1 MATKTTKTLGLKDTP
16 LVYGEGET
24 TPEENPTGGS
34 GTTPAQD
41 TPQDP
46 SVGSEENTPAQDT
59 PQEPAQGQ
67 ETQPTTQEEMST
79 QESIQ
84 AQLKRGSVI
93 VDMGPNY
100 KETYSGKTKGAS
112 LEAGAAQASNM
123 QTATTVGSRIPQVD
137 TSAYAERAR
146 FTANGKNAGKDSD
159 FAVKATGEGAGYKP
173 TKDVK
178 KNAFPETGE
187 AYKEIVNTQSY

>member
-46 SVGSEENTPAQDT
+46 SVG
-59 PQEPAQGQ
+59 Q
-67 ETQPTTQEEMST
+67 ETQPTTQEDMSI

-84 AQLKRGSVI
+84 TQLKRGSVI
-93 VDMGPNY
+93 VDMGTNY
-100 KETYSGKTKGAS
+100 KSTYEETVKDAS
-112 LEAGAAQASNM
+112 LEPGSAQASNM
-123 QTATTVGSRIPQVD
+123 QIATTVGSRIPQVD

-146 FTANGKNAGKDSD
+146 FTANGKNAGKDSE

>member
-1 MATKTTKTLGLKDTP
+1 MATKTTKALGLKDTP

-34 GTTPAQD
+34 EDTPTQD

-46 SVGSEENTPAQDT
+46 SVGPQDT
-59 PQEPAQGQ
+59 PQDPSVGP
-67 ETQPTTQEEMST
+67 ETQPTTQEDMSI

-100 KETYSGKTKGAS
+100 KSTYEETVKDAS
-112 LEAGAAQASNM
+112 LEPGAAQASNM
-123 QTATTVGSRIPQVD
+123 QIATTVGNRIPQVD

-146 FTANGKNAGKDSD
+146 FTANGKNAGKDSE

>member
-1 MATKTTKTLGLKDTP
+1 MATKTTKSLDLKDTP

-34 GTTPAQD
+34 GTTPTQD

-46 SVGSEENTPAQDT
+46 SV
-59 PQEPAQGQ
+59 GQ
-67 ETQPTTQEEMST
+67 ETQPTTQEEMT
-79 QESIQ
+79 IQESIQ
-84 AQLKRGSVI
+84 AQLKRGSEI

-100 KETYSGKTKGAS
+100 KETYNGQTKGAS

-123 QTATTVGSRIPQVD
+123 QIATTVGNRIPQVD
-137 TSAYAERAR
+137 TSSYAERAR
-146 FTANGKNAGKDSD
+146 FTANGKNAGANSE
-159 FAVKATGEGAGYKP
+159 FAVKATGEGAGFKP

-187 AYKEIVNTQSY
+187 SYKDIVNTQSY

>member
-1 MATKTTKTLGLKDTP
+1 MATKTTKALGLKDTP

-34 GTTPAQD
+34 EITPTQD
-41 TPQDP
+41 TPQDSSVQDPAVQDP
-46 SVGSEENTPAQDT
+46 SVGP
-59 PQEPAQGQ
+59 
-67 ETQPTTQEEMST
+67 ETQPTTQEDMSI

-93 VDMGPNY
+93 VDMGTNY
-100 KETYSGKTKGAS
+100 KSTYEETVKDAS
-112 LEAGAAQASNM
+112 LEPGAAQASNM
-123 QTATTVGSRIPQVD
+123 QIATTVGNRIPQVD

-146 FTANGKNAGKDSD
+146 FTANGKNAGKDSE